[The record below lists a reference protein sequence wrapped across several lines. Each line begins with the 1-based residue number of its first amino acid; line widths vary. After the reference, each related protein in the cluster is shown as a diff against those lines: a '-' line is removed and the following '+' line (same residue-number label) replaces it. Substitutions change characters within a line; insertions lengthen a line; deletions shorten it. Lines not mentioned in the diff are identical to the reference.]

1 MDKVNQG
8 ESCGGWRL
16 RAYRAGAVVA
26 IVMLAAVLGACAFVD
41 TVDPRYDS
49 VNRSTAKARNGAI
62 LLNLIRA
69 AHAAPLNFVAFSKVS
84 GTTAVGVN
92 VGSPGFAEG
101 PKPLISTLQRQFVF
115 GSSTL
120 SGSSNANASYDISIL
135 ESRDFYLS
143 LLRPVDLATLN
154 FFIRQGYSRQLLFWL
169 FADTIEEVVGGR
181 TYGYHY
187 DPGKDDGC
195 AAPHGRRKCFGDL
208 IDIAFLTGL
217 TVESK
222 AVEKGGESKKGG
234 AGIYS
239 RFCFD
244 KVLGERAEHNLPPE
258 RLVAL
263 STIVWSRQHLPAC
276 RTRWDPAEI
285 ASRSRSAETDTLEF
299 LQPGTPVGTVRY
311 RIVTR
316 STFGIY
322 QFLGRLLAEGIDTS
336 FLSGDPDD
344 PRLLAVNKDQGTQ
357 DCFETVW
364 YVDGIY
370 CVPNNAKNTKQIVQL
385 LAQLLALQTQASD
398 LAITPSVRVTP

>member
-1 MDKVNQG
+1 
-8 ESCGGWRL
+8 L
-16 RAYRAGAVVA
+16 RAYRALSVLGGVA
-26 IVMLAAVLGACAFVD
+26 LAALLCACAFVD

-49 VNRSTAKARNGAI
+49 VNRSTAKARNESI
-62 LLNLIRA
+62 LLNLVRA

-92 VGSPGFAEG
+92 AGLPAFSAG
-101 PKPLISTLQRQFVF
+101 PRPLVSNTQRQFVF
-115 GSSTL
+115 GNTTLNGST
-120 SGSSNANASYDISIL
+120 SANTSYDISIM
-135 ESRDFYLS
+135 ENRDFYLS

-169 FADTIEEVVGGR
+169 FADTIEEVIGNH

-187 DPGKDDGC
+187 EPGKDDGC
-195 AAPHGRRKCFGDL
+195 AAPRGRRKCFGDL

-222 AVEKGGESKKGG
+222 AVEKGGGGGKKGASG
-234 AGIYS
+234 VYS

-244 KVLGERAEHNLPPE
+244 RVLAERAERDLPRE
-258 RLVAL
+258 RIAMLA
-263 STIVWSRQHLPAC
+263 TMIWSRQHLPAC
-276 RTRWDPAEI
+276 RMTWNPADQ
-285 ASRSRSAETDTLEF
+285 AAKSGSAETDTLEF
-299 LQPGTPVGTVRY
+299 LQPNTPVGTVRY

-322 QFLGRLLAEGIDTS
+322 QFLGRLLAEGLETS
-336 FLSGDPDD
+336 FLSGDKDD
-344 PRLLAVNKDQGTQ
+344 PRLLTVIKDGGPQ

-364 YVDGIY
+364 YTDGAY

-385 LAQLLALQTQASD
+385 MAQLLALQTQASD
-398 LAITPSVRVTP
+398 LAITPTVRVTP